1 MRGEHLLTLNLHG
14 LGEPPPSIPPDEIQ
28 YWLPRDFFVELLE
41 RVAHRPHVRITF
53 DDGNE
58 SDFEVALP
66 ELAKRGLR
74 AEFFVLAGRVGQPG
88 YLGPAQLEEMVSA
101 GMGIGLHGM
110 DHRSWAQCDD
120 EALTVEVD
128 EARRQIEAIVG
139 RPVLR
144 AACPF
149 GAYNA
154 PCLHKLRRA
163 GFERVYTSDGGVA
176 RPRDWLQA
184 RNTLRVSDRLSDVQ
198 AMVERP
204 PAGVRDLSRR
214 LRTFVKSKRP
224 RLTGPRRAAR
234 W

>member
-1 MRGEHLLTLNLHG
+1 MKHLLIFNLHG
-14 LGEPPPSIPPDEIQ
+14 LGEPPGSIPPDELQ

-41 RVAHRPHVRITF
+41 RVAHLPQVRLSF

-66 ELAKRGLR
+66 ELVKRGLR

-88 YLGPAQLEEMVSA
+88 YLGAAQLREMVSA

-110 DHRSWAQCDD
+110 DHRSWARCDSRELD
-120 EALTVEVD
+120 VEID
-128 EARRQIEAIVG
+128 EARRQIESIVG

-154 PCLHKLRRA
+154 PSLRKLRRC
-163 GFERVYTSDGGVA
+163 GFERVYTSDGGVT
-176 RPRDWLQA
+176 RQRDWLQA
-184 RNTLRVSDRLSDVQ
+184 RNTLRSSHRLSDVQ
-198 AMVERP
+198 ALVERP
-204 PAGVRDLSRR
+204 PVGLRHLRRR
-214 LRTFVKSKRP
+214 LRTFAKSN
-224 RLTGPRRAAR
+224 RRR
-234 W
+234 VSR